1 MKNDCLE
8 RQIGVIITTQAT
20 QSQQIAEL
28 KEEVAEIKRTV
39 LEIKLAAAELNG
51 QRKGA
56 TALAGFLGGLFGAG
70 ITLLALY
77 LEFLR

>member
-8 RQIGVIITTQAT
+8 RQIGVILTTQTT

-28 KEEVAEIKRTV
+28 KEEIAEIKTAV

-51 QRKGA
+51 QRQGA
-56 TALAGFLGGLFGAG
+56 TALAGLLGGLFGAA

-77 LEFLR
+77 LEYLR